1 MAQARRLVSIPIR
14 DAWWP
19 KLDYDDQL
27 RAAVEAA
34 PGKSLQTSP
43 TRGLKIALFIPDTL
57 SHLAAATAM

>member
-43 TRGLKIALFIPDTL
+43 TQG
-57 SHLAAATAM
+57 